1 MHIHIHIHTHTHT
14 HTYTHTQI
22 YIYIYRYKYIYI
34 HTYTP
39 MCVLWTLQG
48 LSFLYGL
55 VGTSELQSYSF
66 KIYMIIRASRKKMN
80 EQMLQ
85 KLSLL

>member
-1 MHIHIHIHTHTHT
+1 MHTNTYTKTFT
-14 HTYTHTQI
+14 HTY
-22 YIYIYRYKYIYI
+22 
-34 HTYTP
+34 

-66 KIYMIIRASRKKMN
+66 KIYIIIRASRKKMN